1 VPRALAMLAPDA
13 RVVSVAFVEVADGS
27 TAPADYAARF
37 GAARLPFDY
46 VWFTARADNVDPCAR
61 MRQSAPARSD

>member
-1 VPRALAMLAPDA
+1 V
-13 RVVSVAFVEVADGS
+13 
-27 TAPADYAARF
+27 DYAARF

-61 MRQSAPARSD
+61 MRQSAPARSE